1 MRKLRYLLAA
11 LLATAVLTLPTLAPI
26 ARAAAAHPLM
36 TPRPPS
42 VPLHTEFVVEVN
54 RLGQVVRIM
63 QKHGCKDLNFNAH
76 TLGNVLQMWIRR
88 PDGTAVVGLYR
99 VTFDYNPHTHG
110 INRHVALV
118 RAGGNWGNDPGAAN
132 QMIEDAKRLQQEHEH
147 PNLPSLKKLL
157 KPTPKPTH
165 HPSR

>member
-1 MRKLRYLLAA
+1 MRKLRYPFAA
-11 LLATAVLTLPTLAPI
+11 LLAAAILGLPALAPI
-26 ARAAAAHPLM
+26 ARAAATHPLM

-42 VPLHTEFVVEVN
+42 VALHTEFVVEVN
-54 RLGQVVRIM
+54 RLGQVVRVT

-88 PDGTAVVGLYR
+88 PDGTALVGLYR
-99 VTFDYNPHTHG
+99 VTFNYNPHTHG
-110 INRHVALV
+110 IVRNVALV

-132 QMIEDAKRLQQEHEH
+132 QMVDDAKRIQQEHEH

-165 HPSR
+165 HPAG

>member
-1 MRKLRYLLAA
+1 MRKLRYPIAA
-11 LLATAVLTLPTLAPI
+11 LLAAAVLGLPALAPVV
-26 ARAAAAHPLM
+26 RAATPHPLI

-54 RLGQVVRIM
+54 RLGQVVRVT

-88 PDGTAVVGLYR
+88 PDGTALVGLYR
-99 VTFDYNPHTHG
+99 VTYAYNPHTRA
-110 INRHVALV
+110 IVRHVALV

-132 QMIEDAKRLQQEHEH
+132 QMIDDAKRLQQEQEH
-147 PNLPSLKKLL
+147 PHLPSLKKLL

-165 HPSR
+165 HPAG

>member
-1 MRKLRYLLAA
+1 MRKLRHPFAA
-11 LLATAVLTLPTLAPI
+11 LLAVALLGLPALAPV
-26 ARAAAAHPLM
+26 ARAATTHPFI

-54 RLGQVVRIM
+54 RLGQVVRVT

-88 PDGTAVVGLYR
+88 PDGTALVGLYR
-99 VTFDYNPHTHG
+99 VTFNYNPHTHA
-110 INRHVALV
+110 ILRNVALV
-118 RAGGNWGNDPGAAN
+118 RAGGNWGNDPGAAS
-132 QMIEDAKRLQQEHEH
+132 QMIEDAKRMQQEHEH
-147 PNLPSLKKLL
+147 PHLPSLKKLL

-165 HPSR
+165 HPAR